1 MKQPLSAVIITH
13 NEEKNLRECLASL
26 CDLVDEI
33 VVVDSSSTDQTQAIA
48 REFGAV
54 IQVKNDW
61 PGFGAQKNRAV
72 SLAKNDW
79 ILSIDADERVT
90 PELAKEIADLLKTQ
104 PQCQSYEIPRSS
116 WYCGRFIKHSGWYP
130 DYVLRLFNRQTAKF
144 SMDLVHERVLPSGA
158 VGQLNSPLLHYSFQD
173 FSHVLTKMDRY
184 SSASAEQLYLLGKN
198 SNLPK
203 ALAHGLWA
211 FVRTYVLRAGF
222 LDGAQGFALAVSNA
236 EGTYY
241 RYLKLWLLI
250 QQRGPC
256 QKNSSSA

>member
-1 MKQPLSAVIITH
+1 MKQPLSVVIITQ
-13 NEEKNLRECLASL
+13 NEEKKLRDCLASVS
-26 CDLVDEI
+26 DLADEI
-33 VVVDSSSTDQTQAIA
+33 VVLDSGSTDQTQTIA

-54 IQVKNDW
+54 IHVTKDW
-61 PGFGAQKNRAV
+61 QGFGAQKNKAV

-90 PELAKEIADLLKTQ
+90 PELSLEITNLLQTQ
-104 PQCQSYEIPRSS
+104 PVSLSYEIPRSS

-130 DYVLRLFNRQTAKF
+130 DYVLRLFNRKSAKF

-158 VGQLNSPLLHYSFQD
+158 VGRLNSPLLHYSFQD
-173 FSHVLTKMDRY
+173 FSHVLTKLNRY
-184 SSASAEQLYLLGKN
+184 SSASAEQLYLLGKK

-203 ALAHGLWA
+203 AVAHGLWA

>member
-1 MKQPLSAVIITH
+1 MKQLLSVVIITH
-13 NEEKNLRECLASL
+13 NEEKNLRECIASL
-26 CDLVDEI
+26 CDLADEI
-33 VVVDSSSTDQTQAIA
+33 LVVDSSSTDRTQAIA

-54 IQVKNDW
+54 IQVTNDW

-90 PELAKEIADLLKTQ
+90 PELALEITNLLQAQ
-104 PQCQSYEIPRSS
+104 PESLSYEIPRSS

-130 DYVLRLFNRQTAKF
+130 DYVLRLFNRQAAKF
-144 SMDLVHERVLPSGA
+144 SMDLVHERVLPTGA
-158 VGQLNSPLLHYSFQD
+158 VGQLNSHLLHYSFQD
-173 FSHVLTKMDRY
+173 FSNVLTKIDRY

-198 SNLPK
+198 SNLSK
-203 ALAHGLWA
+203 AVAHGLWA
-211 FVRTYVLRAGF
+211 FVRTYFLRMGF
-222 LDGAQGFALAVSNA
+222 LDGPQGFALAVSNA